1 MPEGFRFSFL
11 IRVRYSEIDV
21 QGIVYNSRYLEYVD
35 VALTEYFRAMGVRY
49 QEMVEQHG
57 CDPSLVKA
65 TLEFKRVARFDELLR
80 VYARVTSI
88 GRTSFQ
94 MEFQIVQEA
103 TEELIT
109 SAQIVYVNFDK
120 QTQASRP
127 VPESIRRRIEQF
139 EGTAFPPPE

>member
-1 MPEGFRFSFL
+1 MPEGFRFSFP

-35 VALTEYFRAMGVRY
+35 AALTEYFRAMGVPY
-49 QEMVEQHG
+49 QEMVKQHG

-80 VYARVTSI
+80 VYARVASI

-94 MEFQIVQEA
+94 MEFQILREA
-103 TEELIT
+103 SEELIT

-120 QTQASRP
+120 QTQSSRP
-127 VPESIRRRIEQF
+127 IPESIRRGIEIF
-139 EGTAFPPPE
+139 EGNLPPVGQ